1 MAAAAPTPPPA
12 AAADDRIPV
21 WLDVDP
27 GHDDVFAILLA
38 GHHPRLRLL
47 GLSAVHGNQAVVHTA
62 ANAARVA
69 YAAGLGGVAVVAGAG
84 APLLR
89 PPKYCPE
96 VHGED
101 GLGGVVGLPPAG
113 ALPPPPAGPAVVPG
127 PAAVGAMYAAIVAA
141 ATAPGG
147 RPVTLVATGALTNV
161 ALLLATY
168 RGAVTAH
175 LAEIVLMGGAVGR
188 GNTGPVS
195 EFNIQVD
202 PEAAAVVFASGVPLA
217 MVPLDV
223 THTALVT
230 PEVFAAMATGGS
242 GAVSAAGAYP
252 PEHAG
257 PGGGEAERLLTAA
270 GGGWPA
276 VAAAQAAAQAAAAS
290 PFRAMVVSALA
301 YFAASYRS
309 TFAMAHPPLHD
320 PLAVAWVADR
330 GLFTARR
337 AGVTVDTGAGPSA
350 GQTVVDLYGV
360 AGPGAVASVP
370 SPGTRGAGT
379 ADSAAVGWAGG
390 GWTADVALAVDVRA
404 FWGVMLAA
412 VAAADA
418 VSPLNNKS
426 SGGAA

>member
-1 MAAAAPTPPPA
+1 MAAAAVDT
-12 AAADDRIPV
+12 RVPV
-21 WLDVDP
+21 WLDCDP
-27 GHDDVFAILLA
+27 GHDDALAIILV

-47 GLSAVHGNQAVVHTA
+47 GISTVHGNQAVEHTT

-69 YAAGLGGVAVVAGAG
+69 YAAGLRGLPVVAGAG

-89 PPKYCPE
+89 APKYCPE

-101 GLGGVVGLPPAG
+101 GLGGVVHLPPAG
-113 ALPPPPAGPAVVPG
+113 ALPPPPAGPSLAPG
-127 PAAVGAMYAAIVAA
+127 PAVPAMYAAIVDA

-147 RPVTLVATGALTNV
+147 GGPVTLIATGALTNV

-175 LAEIVLMGGAVGR
+175 LREIVLMGGAVGR

-202 PEAAAVVFASGVPLA
+202 PEAAAVVLAAGVPVA
-217 MVPLDV
+217 VVPLDV

-230 PEVFAAMATGGS
+230 PEVFAAVATGAA
-242 GAVSAAGAYP
+242 GAVSHAGAYP

-270 GGGWPA
+270 GAGWPA
-276 VAAAQAAAQAAAAS
+276 VAAAQADAAGAATTR
-290 PFRAMVVSALA
+290 FRAMVVSALA
-301 YFAASYRS
+301 FFAGAYRT

-320 PLAVAWVADR
+320 PVAVAWVADR
-330 GLFTARR
+330 SLFTARR

-360 AGPGAVASVP
+360 AAPGAVASVP
-370 SPGTRGAGT
+370 SPGTRGA
-379 ADSAAVGWAGG
+379 SAADVGWAGG
-390 GWTADVALAVDVRA
+390 RWTADVALAVDVPA
-404 FWGVMLAA
+404 FWAALLAA

-418 VSPLNNKS
+418 VSPLS
-426 SGGAA
+426 ST